1 MFMELLDYTMHD
13 YILAFTY
20 VSTGFLL
27 GATFVV
33 KYVYEPML
41 DEKLWGE
48 YIAKEL
54 PETPF
59 EKFYPLK
66 DIDDLFVHPD
76 NINIKN
82 FVNVTTPLGVV
93 FLRYNN
99 KSEGFEYWSNDKNM
113 KYDYLETCARKY
125 IKVYCCKNLYKDR
138 KKESTKE
145 EGREKEEQQENKKEK
160 EEIKEE
166 DKEDVFIKRKKTTI
180 IKNKKTKKIANI
192 EGNKYLYKGK
202 LTDFTKE
209 NVNIKMHENK
219 SNTMSFNDF
228 KNKLGF

>member
-13 YILAFTY
+13 CILTFAY

-27 GATFVV
+27 GATFVA
-33 KYVYEPML
+33 KYIYEPML
-41 DEKLWGE
+41 NEKHWGE
-48 YIAKEL
+48 YMAKEL

-76 NINIKN
+76 NINVNN

-99 KSEGFEYWSNDKNM
+99 KSEGFEYWCNDKNM

-125 IKVYCCKNLYKDR
+125 IKVFCCKNLYKDR
-138 KKESTKE
+138 KKESMKE
-145 EGREKEEQQENKKEK
+145 EGRENEEQQENKEEK

-166 DKEDVFIKRKKTTI
+166 EDDIFVKRKKTNV
-180 IKNKKTKKIANI
+180 KNKKTNKIANV

-209 NVNIKMHENK
+209 NVNIKMFKEK
-219 SNTMSFNDF
+219 SNTMSFTDF
-228 KNKLGF
+228 KKKIGF